1 MRLGLLCLPPTEPQ
15 GVLLPVYV
23 LRGEVSTD
31 MLPGQPFVAYVAA
44 AELDE
49 ATAKRSR
56 WSLSRPALLAA

>member
-1 MRLGLLCLPPTEPQ
+1 
-15 GVLLPVYV
+15 
-23 LRGEVSTD
+23 
-31 MLPGQPFVAYVAA
+31 VAA